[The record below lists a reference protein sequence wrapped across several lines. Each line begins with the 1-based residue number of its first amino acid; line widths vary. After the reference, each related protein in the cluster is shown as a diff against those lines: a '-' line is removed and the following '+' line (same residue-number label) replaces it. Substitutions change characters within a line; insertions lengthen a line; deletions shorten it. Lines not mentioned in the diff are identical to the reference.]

1 MSGSPLWVLYNLTL
15 ALWVGGMA
23 IYTFLITPKIFKS
36 YDRDKA
42 GAVVGLLFP
51 GYFLYKLIFSL
62 LALAF
67 FLPLYMEAGFFSGA
81 WRAISLSLLLLA
93 VILNAVHRFWLYP
106 AIQRVKKEVRSFEA
120 EPSSAPRRK
129 FAKLHAASMLLN
141 MLVLATGTTLF
152 ILAVLR

>member
-1 MSGSPLWVLYNLTL
+1 MNGSSLWVLYNLAL
-15 ALWVGGMA
+15 ALWTGGMA

-42 GAVVGLLFP
+42 VAIVGLLFP

-67 FLPLYMEAGFFSGA
+67 FLPLYAEARFFAGA
-81 WRAISLSLLLLA
+81 WRAFSLALLLLA
-93 VILNAVHRFWLYP
+93 VILNAVHRFLLYP

-120 EPSSAPRRK
+120 DAKSVPRRK

-141 MLVLATGTTLF
+141 VMVLATGTALF